1 LFFVRIN
8 KRKTKLQKGFTF
20 IELMITVA
28 IMGILLMVVVPTYQD
43 HILRAKLGEARG
55 VLGAFR
61 IKMEQQ
67 YQNTGDFRDACQA
80 NSLAPVPQ
88 LKFFKL
94 SCEPGNPNKIT
105 KDTYTVEISG
115 EGFTYTVDETRK
127 KRTTAVP
134 SGYDLPISDDKQC
147 WIVGK
152 NRECEEDY

>member
-1 LFFVRIN
+1 M
-8 KRKTKLQKGFTF
+8 KTKIQKGFTL

-28 IMGILLMVVVPTYQD
+28 IVGVLLSIVVPTYKD
-43 HILRAKLGEARG
+43 YVLRAKLGEARG

-80 NSLAPVPQ
+80 ESLAQVPE

-94 SCEPGNPNKIT
+94 SCQPNNKNKIT
-105 KDTYTVEISG
+105 KDTYTISISG
-115 EGFTYTVDETRK
+115 EGFTYTIDESRK

-134 SGYDLPISDDKQC
+134 SGYDLPESEEKQC